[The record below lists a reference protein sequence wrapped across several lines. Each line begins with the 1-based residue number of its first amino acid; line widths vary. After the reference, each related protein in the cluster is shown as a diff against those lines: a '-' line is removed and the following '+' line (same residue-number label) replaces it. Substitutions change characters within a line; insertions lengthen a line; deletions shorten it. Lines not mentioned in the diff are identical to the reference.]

1 MWFPERLSLAYEV
14 GLVASVVMHMV
25 ESGEFAGWQ
34 EYVPA
39 TVMAKKKRSRVRNQQ
54 IPLRLE

>member
-1 MWFPERLSLAYEV
+1 MVWFPERLSQAYEV
-14 GLVASVVMHMV
+14 EPAVSVAMHMV

-39 TVMAKKKRSRVRNQQ
+39 TVMAKKKISHVRN
-54 IPLRLE
+54 

>member
-1 MWFPERLSLAYEV
+1 M
-14 GLVASVVMHMV
+14 ASVVMHMV
-25 ESGEFAGWQ
+25 ELGEFAGWQ

>member
-1 MWFPERLSLAYEV
+1 MYEV
-14 GLVASVVMHMV
+14 GLVANVVMRMV

-39 TVMAKKKRSRVRNQQ
+39 TVMAKKTGSHVRN
-54 IPLRLE
+54 

>member
-1 MWFPERLSLAYEV
+1 MWFPERLSQAYEV
-14 GLVASVVMHMV
+14 GPVASVEMRMV

-39 TVMAKKKRSRVRNQQ
+39 TGMAKKKRRRVRN
-54 IPLRLE
+54 